1 MASPPDFLTV
11 EEARAVLGV
20 GRTFAYRETGIFV
33 KTQGKHGAIPA
44 IQLKPKMIRVSRI
57 ALEEMLGG
65 PLTWPPP
72 LLDIPV
78 LRPPAEP
85 SRPTATDDASVEER
99 TETNEEIVERQA
111 ARKRRTAAAKQA
123 KTACATGD
131 DEQSRLP
138 FTS

>member
-33 KTQGKHGAIPA
+33 KTEGKYGAIPA

-72 LLDIPV
+72 LMETPV
-78 LRPPAEP
+78 LRPRAEP
-85 SRPTATDDASVEER
+85 SRPSATDDTSIEER

-123 KTACATGD
+123 KAARPAD

-138 FTS
+138 FSS

>member
-33 KTQGKHGAIPA
+33 KTKGKHGAIPA
-44 IQLKPKMIRVSRI
+44 IQLKPKMIRVSRV

-72 LLDIPV
+72 LLETPV

-85 SRPTATDDASVEER
+85 KRPKTTDDTTVEER

-111 ARKRRTAAAKQA
+111 ARRRRTAAAKQA
-123 KTACATGD
+123 KAARSNSD

-138 FTS
+138 FSS

>member
-1 MASPPDFLTV
+1 
-11 EEARAVLGV
+11 
-20 GRTFAYRETGIFV
+20 
-33 KTQGKHGAIPA
+33 
-44 IQLKPKMIRVSRI
+44 MIRVSRI

-72 LLDIPV
+72 LMETPV

-85 SRPTATDDASVEER
+85 SRPSAIVDTSAEER

-123 KTACATGD
+123 KAARPAD

-138 FTS
+138 FSS